1 MPPPHPAPL
10 PETPIFQTP
19 DELLRDI
26 FLRLPTAADLARA
39 SAACPSFRRLIT
51 DHAFLRRYR
60 AHHPPPLIGAFDDSA
75 FIPAQPPHPSA
86 FAARA
91 FAGFDF
97 SCSSF
102 LPSTTGRTWSAI
114 DFLDG
119 RALLDGAPVP
129 GKGGSSHLRYFSVRD
144 LAVCDPVH
152 GRYILLPAV
161 PGDLKALV
169 SEPDLLHLETFL
181 APGDD
186 EEDPLSFRVMCL
198 LQCRMNLLL
207 LVFSSLDW
215 QWHSLAFDQW
225 SAQATFAP
233 LEGTK
238 DGLSDRQFV
247 HGCFC
252 WRFPLLN
259 KLVLLDTR
267 AMEFSAVNLPP
278 EQGWSSNFVIVE
290 AAEGMLG
297 MLAEVYDRG
306 NMYEPCWLRYSILRN
321 NQWHLEKVIPLPEM
335 HHVVLLGVGGGYLL
349 IGAMYITSSGEEV
362 MFGLFSVD
370 VKTLQ
375 VELFAELSKII
386 LSGRLYAGFPPSL
399 CAPTI

>member
-306 NMYEPCWLRYSILRN
+306 NMYEPCWLRRGIPAHRSDVHHIFRRGGDV
-321 NQWHLEKVIPLPEM
+321 WVIFGGRQDVAGR
-335 HHVVLLGVGGGYLL
+335 VV
-349 IGAMYITSSGEEV
+349 
-362 MFGLFSVD
+362 
-370 VKTLQ
+370 
-375 VELFAELSKII
+375 
-386 LSGRLYAGFPPSL
+386 R
-399 CAPTI
+399 